1 MDLRLHLPAALLRRF
16 ARKAGSR
23 KRERAILTR
32 LIELYVED
40 AIDPDRSP
48 AATLAA
54 QGGRARAE
62 ALTPEE
68 RSAAARHAVSAR
80 WARAKDGVDG

>member
-1 MDLRLHLPAALLRRF
+1 MDLRLHLPAALMRRS

-23 KRERAILTR
+23 ERERAILTR
-32 LIELYVED
+32 LIELYVDD

-48 AATLAA
+48 GATFAA

-62 ALTPEE
+62 QMTADE
-68 RSAAARHAVSAR
+68 RSTAARQAAQAR
-80 WARAKDGVDG
+80 WARDAKA